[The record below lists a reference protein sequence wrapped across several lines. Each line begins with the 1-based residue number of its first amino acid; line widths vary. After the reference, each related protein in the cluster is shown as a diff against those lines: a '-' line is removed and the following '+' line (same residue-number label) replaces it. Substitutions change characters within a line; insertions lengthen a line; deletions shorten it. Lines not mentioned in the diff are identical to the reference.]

1 MEDEEKEKIKR
12 VKEYEQEWAVS
23 YNTPIT
29 HTILIT
35 ILKMGLPVTIINHCR
50 QTAWIKK

>member
-23 YNTPIT
+23 YNTQIT
-29 HTILIT
+29 HTILIS
-35 ILKMGLPVTIINHCR
+35 ILEMGLPVTIINHYR
-50 QTAWIKK
+50 QAA